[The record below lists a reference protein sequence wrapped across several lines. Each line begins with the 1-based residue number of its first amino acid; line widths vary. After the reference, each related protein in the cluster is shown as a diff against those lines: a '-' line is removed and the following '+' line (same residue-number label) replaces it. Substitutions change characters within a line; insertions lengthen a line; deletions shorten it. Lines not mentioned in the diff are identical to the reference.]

1 MDYKKRLY
9 DLRTDNDLKQTDIA
23 AVLKIT
29 GQAYGMYENG
39 KRGLPIEHLITL
51 CRYYGVSSDYI
62 LGLTDCK
69 TPRRTQK
76 HRPVTTYGCR
86 SVVCFIWVRLGAL

>member
-51 CRYYGVSSDYI
+51 CRYYDVSSDYI

-69 TPRRTQK
+69 NPGG
-76 HRPVTTYGCR
+76 YY
-86 SVVCFIWVRLGAL
+86 